1 MNRPNSPPLQF
12 QSHRSSNSLDACVED
27 LGHIGT
33 EVGNQCGTTWKIPRD
48 HWALAEARSSKM
60 DTVAFDHLSA
70 LTGVEMYSKEAEQR
84 DT

>member
-1 MNRPNSPPLQF
+1 MSRPNSLSLQF
-12 QSHRSSNSLDACVED
+12 QSHRLSNSLDASVED

-33 EVGNQCGTTWKIPRD
+33 EMGKSMRHNREDTEKP
-48 HWALAEARSSKM
+48 WALAEGRSFKM

-70 LTGVEMYSKEAEQR
+70 LTGVDIYSKEAEQR